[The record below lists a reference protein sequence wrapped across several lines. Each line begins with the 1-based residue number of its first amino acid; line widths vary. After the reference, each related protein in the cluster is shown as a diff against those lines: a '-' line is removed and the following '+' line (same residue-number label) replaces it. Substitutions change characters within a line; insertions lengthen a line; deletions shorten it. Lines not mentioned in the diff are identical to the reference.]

1 MKRALVAALACAVVA
16 ACQPRPRPRATI
28 ENRVVDGSQTTNV
41 IGYPDGP
48 ITKESLA
55 VFLAWRFARQLG
67 EGTFEDSY
75 NDTEADVIDELNT
88 MGLRTIHEVARII
101 PPDFEIR
108 GAGEFIVEDPA
119 NIPGLVRDFMMIHD
133 AERYFGHAWKNRW
146 QSILPANVSALR
158 AYVDDF
164 QPFYDAGVLTPQ
176 EVADAPAAAPAR
188 PSRHPPP
195 APGTTGGPW

>member
-1 MKRALVAALACAVVA
+1 MTRALVAALALAVVA
-16 ACQPRPRPRATI
+16 ACQPPPRSRPRI
-28 ENRVVDGSQTTNV
+28 ENRVVDGAQAGSAL
-41 IGYPDGP
+41 GYPDSP

-55 VFLAWRFARQLG
+55 EFLAWRFARQLG

-88 MGLRTIHEVARII
+88 MGLRTVHDFARII
-101 PPDFEIR
+101 PPDFEVR
-108 GAGEFIVEDPA
+108 GAGEFIIEDPA

-188 PSRHPPP
+188 PSHHPPP
-195 APGTTGGPW
+195 APGTTAAPW